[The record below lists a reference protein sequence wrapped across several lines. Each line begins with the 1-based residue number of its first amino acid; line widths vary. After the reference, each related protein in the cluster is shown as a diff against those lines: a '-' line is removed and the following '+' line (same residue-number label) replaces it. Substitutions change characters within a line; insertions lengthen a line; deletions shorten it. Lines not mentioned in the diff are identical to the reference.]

1 MKQIYLDLVDGFHIK
16 VKPIAWDTWLWHG
29 SHDRVCVRAVVQ
41 ETACGYREGET
52 IQCLARNLF
61 VIAGHSKVSG
71 KIDARVPDL
80 SFLGEKPI

>member
-16 VKPIAWDTWLWHG
+16 VKPIAWGTWIVG
-29 SHDRVCVRAVVQ
+29 YTVRPCVRVTVQ

-52 IQCLARNLF
+52 IQCFERNLF
-61 VIAGHSKVSG
+61 VVAGHSKVSG

-80 SFLGEKPI
+80 SFLGEKPK